1 MENSRTPRHN
11 EHTESGP
18 KNTGE
23 SLRPGLIA
31 LISGWSAR
39 RKWALGAIVCTVVI
53 FALVLIQL
61 GRFAGYKLLFGN
73 LTHPETAAIAS
84 LLDDH
89 NINYQIKNNGGAI
102 WVPAK
107 LIDSARL
114 ALAEK
119 QLPEG
124 SVINH
129 QLLDEQGWQLTSLVQ
144 EVDRSALL
152 QRELSRTI
160 SSLPPIASARVILTA
175 GSPSNTEFE
184 KSNPSAS
191 VFVSL
196 LPGRALSQE
205 YIKTIVHLLSAS
217 VYGLPAQNISIIDSQ
232 GSVLKD
238 SSAASDGISA
248 SADILSYQQQVE
260 KRLESRIQ
268 PLLDRILGNN
278 RAIVKIA
285 AEIDFSKTQKTL
297 EIFDPVEPVV
307 KSEHYIDEPAGVSG
321 TGKNESTVTYEV
333 SKTTSTTTSPVG
345 RIERLTVSILVDQ
358 SIASDTVDPAQP
370 ALDKAMLPAIEKML
384 SGTISFNAERGDQ
397 LHLVTVPL
405 GRPVDISATVESV
418 PANLLYDYL
427 PAARFGLVLIGFI
440 LLYILLI
447 RPLIRTLA
455 SEFDKHRPAEERS
468 LPDTFRAEQEPEQE
482 YTALVQEEV
491 LQNPS
496 PAAHIIRKW
505 IQDT

>member
-1 MENSRTPRHN
+1 
-11 EHTESGP
+11 
-18 KNTGE
+18 
-23 SLRPGLIA
+23 
-31 LISGWSAR
+31 
-39 RKWALGAIVCTVVI
+39 
-53 FALVLIQL
+53 
-61 GRFAGYKLLFGN
+61 
-73 LTHPETAAIAS
+73 
-84 LLDDH
+84 
-89 NINYQIKNNGGAI
+89 
-102 WVPAK
+102 
-107 LIDSARL
+107 
-114 ALAEK
+114 
-119 QLPEG
+119 
-124 SVINH
+124 
-129 QLLDEQGWQLTSLVQ
+129 
-144 EVDRSALL
+144 
-152 QRELSRTI
+152 
-160 SSLPPIASARVILTA
+160 ASARVILTA

-205 YIKTIVHLLSAS
+205 YIKTIVHFMSAS
-217 VYGLPAQNISIIDSQ
+217 VYGLPAQNISIIYSQ

-238 SSAASDGISA
+238 SSNPSDGISA

-260 KRLESRIQ
+260 KRLEARIQ

-297 EIFDPVEPVV
+297 EIYDPVEPVV

-321 TGKNESTVTYEV
+321 TSKNESTVTYEV
-333 SKTTSTTTSPVG
+333 SKTTSRITSPVG

-358 SIASDTVDPAQP
+358 SIASDTVDAAQP
-370 ALDKAMLPAIEKML
+370 DLDKAMLLAIEKML
-384 SGTISFNAERGDQ
+384 SGTIGFNAIRGDQ

-405 GRPVDISATVESV
+405 GRPADISATVESL

-447 RPLIRTLA
+447 RPLIKTLA